1 MNARS
6 SKLPIIEL
14 TSIGV
19 GILLF
24 LIGAIT
30 GAWVIGVAGFG
41 VTIIAVTS
49 LILFLPVKLID
60 AQHQYFVWIA
70 SAVLIIFEIWY
81 GVTQQGETEIFSPSL
96 LAYVGGGALLTSFA
110 TYVRKRSH

>member
-1 MNARS
+1 MKAQT
-6 SKLPIIEL
+6 SKLPTVEL

-49 LILFLPVKLID
+49 LILFLPIKLID
-60 AQHQYFVWIA
+60 TQHQYFVWIA
-70 SAVLIIFEIWY
+70 SAVLIIFGIWY
-81 GVTQQGETEIFSPSL
+81 GVTQQSETEIFSPSL
-96 LAYVGGGALLTSFA
+96 LAYVGGGALLTSLA

>member
-19 GILLF
+19 DILLF

-41 VTIIAVTS
+41 ITIIAVTS

-60 AQHQYFVWIA
+60 AQHQYFVWIG
-70 SAVLIIFEIWY
+70 SAVLIIFGIWY
-81 GVTQQGETEIFSPSL
+81 GVTQQEDAEIFSPSL
-96 LAYVGGGALLTSFA
+96 LAYVGGGALLTSLA
-110 TYVRKRSH
+110 TYIRKRSH

>member
-1 MNARS
+1 MNAQS
-6 SKLPIIEL
+6 SKLPTIEL
-14 TSIGV
+14 TSVGV

-30 GAWVIGVAGFG
+30 GAWIIGVAGFG
-41 VTIIAVTS
+41 ITIIAVTG

-60 AQHQYFVWIA
+60 MKHQYFVWIA
-70 SAVLIIFEIWY
+70 SAALIIFGIWY

-96 LAYVGGGALLTSFA
+96 LAYVGGGALLTSLA
-110 TYVRKRSH
+110 TYARERAH